1 MTARGRWLTWGGL
14 LLVLLSIWGI
24 AWGDRVL
31 SELVLYTFTD
41 FEGTQWEG
49 TYYPGSQPAGVLI
62 LEGFGSDQVTMRSL
76 SRSFAQMGMHV
87 FTFDFSGH
95 GVSPGALGFDNAATD
110 RLARQAIAAQAL
122 FAAEAGLAG
131 EQIVVVG
138 HSMGARVALQAAV
151 LDWTLFQLGLGS
163 LSGVVGGLQGVVIL
177 LLVLLHGRLLQRL
190 GGSPLLVALLQAI
203 VLYWL
208 ILPQGVLFTR

>member
-14 LLVLLSIWGI
+14 LLAL
-24 AWGDRVL
+24 
-31 SELVLYTFTD
+31 
-41 FEGTQWEG
+41 
-49 TYYPGSQPAGVLI
+49 LI

-76 SRSFAQMGMHV
+76 SRSFARMGMHV

-95 GVSPGALGFDNAATD
+95 GVSPGALCFDNAATD

-122 FAAEAGLAG
+122 FAAEASLAG
-131 EQIVVVG
+131 EQI
-138 HSMGARVALQAAV
+138 
-151 LDWTLFQLGLGS
+151 
-163 LSGVVGGLQGVVIL
+163 VVGGLQGVVIL
-177 LLVLLHGRLLQRL
+177 VLVLLHGRLLQRL